1 MGSFGISIFSN
12 GLIHVVV
19 FFSCCF
25 LLYSFSMSSL
35 PTVCEYSLLAC
46 SCAPCPDS
54 LTHLCLPVCES
65 PSLAHLLPIL
75 TYPPICAIQF
85 VSPPHLLTCSTPC
98 PDLPTHLCLP
108 VCESP
113 LLTLHSNLPIH
124 LCFPV
129 YESPLL
135 THLLPVLTFPFIL
148 AFQFVSAPCLDCSLA
163 CICTIFLYRNAHS
176 CCSHMYYNTPLQ

>member
-12 GLIHVVV
+12 GLLCVVV
-19 FFSCCF
+19 FFGCCF
-25 LLYSFSMSSL
+25 LLYSFSVSSL
-35 PTVCEYSLLAC
+35 PTVCECSLLAC
-46 SCAPCPDS
+46 LCA
-54 LTHLCLPVCES
+54 
-65 PSLAHLLPIL
+65 
-75 TYPPICAIQF
+75 
-85 VSPPHLLTCSTPC
+85 PC

-113 LLTLHSNLPIH
+113 SLAPCPDLPTH
-124 LCFPV
+124 LCYPV
-129 YESPLL
+129 FESPLL

>member
-12 GLIHVVV
+12 GLLCVVV
-19 FFSCCF
+19 FFGCCF
-25 LLYSFSMSSL
+25 LLYSFSVSSL
-35 PTVCEYSLLAC
+35 PTVCECSLLAC
-46 SCAPCPDS
+46 LCA
-54 LTHLCLPVCES
+54 
-65 PSLAHLLPIL
+65 
-75 TYPPICAIQF
+75 
-85 VSPPHLLTCSTPC
+85 PC

-113 LLTLHSNLPIH
+113 SLAPCPDLPTHLCYPVCESPLLALHPNLPTH

-129 YESPLL
+129 CESPLL

-163 CICTIFLYRNAHS
+163 CICTIFLCRNAHS
-176 CCSHMYYNTPLQ
+176 YCSHMYCNTPLQ